1 MKALKKPFFIIVT
14 IVIGIYVLSC
24 SDNKRMQKDDTS
36 KKSAAPFNSA
46 ISQEVFNPLNH
57 NYKLVWE
64 DNFDGTELD
73 TEKWNL
79 RGMGPRRIGYNDPK
93 MVDVKDGNLLLM
105 YDIRKDSI
113 MAGAV
118 GTQNTYLTHYGY
130 FECRAKM
137 QKSIGPWAAFWIQ
150 SPGISS
156 GEDPAVYGAEIDI
169 FEYFRNYSPDHNQ
182 MTHCIHWAYGPNQKS
197 SGARVSTLEGL
208 GEGFHT
214 FGLEWTPEKYAF
226 YIDGL
231 KFHEV
236 TEGLS
241 HVDEYMILSMEIPAT
256 LEGIKKASAPDT
268 LFVDYVKVY
277 KKDN

>member
-1 MKALKKPFFIIVT
+1 MKPLIKPFLLSAAIIISVFF
-14 IVIGIYVLSC
+14 LSC
-24 SDNKRMQKDDTS
+24 SADRSEQKGNSADKS
-36 KKSAAPFNSA
+36 KMPFNSA
-46 ISQEVFNPLNH
+46 TSQKVFNPLEH

-79 RGMGPRRIGYNDPK
+79 RGMGPRRIGYNVPE

-105 YDIRKDSI
+105 YDIKKDSI

-118 GTQNTYLTHYGY
+118 GTQNTFLTHYGY

-137 QKSIGPWAAFWIQ
+137 QKSTGPWAAFWIQ
-150 SPGISS
+150 SPGIAK

-197 SGARVSTLEGL
+197 SGVRVSTFEGL

-214 FGLEWTPEKYAF
+214 FGLEWTPEKYIF
-226 YIDGL
+226 YINGL

-241 HVDEYMILSMEIPAT
+241 HIDEYMILSMELPGT
-256 LEGIKKASAPDT
+256 LEGIKNACAPDT
-268 LFVDYVKVY
+268 FFVDYVKVF